1 MTLIRTESFVPLIS
15 AASNASSEGA
25 HFQARVV
32 SNADQAQ
39 KFQPAESS
47 IPASPAP
54 GAGAA
59 RNSQCEPRVS
69 LQREGDCVTGIR
81 VQCSCGQVIDLACVY
96 QAEAV
101 AAKA

>member
-15 AASNASSEGA
+15 NAPNASSERA
-25 HFQARVV
+25 NFQAKVV
-32 SNADQAQ
+32 PNSDQAQ

-47 IPASPAP
+47 LPASPAP
-54 GAGAA
+54 GTPAA
-59 RNSQCEPRVS
+59 RNSQCEPSVS
-69 LQREGDCVTGIR
+69 LQRDGDRVTGIR

-96 QAEAV
+96 PPEAA